1 MAVAALATPPA
12 LPSPPQLGAAPQ
24 GAACI
29 PAGERPLAAV
39 AASQAAPA
47 SVSAAA
53 IVQPAGRPTTKAPP
67 TTRRARIA
75 VPTQSWVGVS
85 ANHRARAALSP
96 QPARRQNDRPRR
108 RGSVVPALID
118 CSSGV

>member
-1 MAVAALATPPA
+1 MAVAAVATPPA
-12 LPSPPQLGAAPQ
+12 LPSPPQLMAVPQ
-24 GAACI
+24 RAACI
-29 PAGERPLAAV
+29 PSGERPLAAV
-39 AASQAAPA
+39 AVSRAGPA
-47 SVSAAA
+47 SVSAAET
-53 IVQPAGRPTTKAPP
+53 VQQAGPQTTKAPP

-118 CSSGV
+118 CS